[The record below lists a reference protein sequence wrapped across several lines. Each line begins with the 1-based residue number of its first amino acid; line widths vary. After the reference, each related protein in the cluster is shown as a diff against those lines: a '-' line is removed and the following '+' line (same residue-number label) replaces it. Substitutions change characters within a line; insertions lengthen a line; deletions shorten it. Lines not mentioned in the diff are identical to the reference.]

1 MNYKQAPFDRSKG
14 FDDAAKVNTKMD
26 KAYFDGFKSE
36 HRYYTNLI
44 KFIQTDEWFINL
56 PVEAPDFYKV
66 IASYGHEI
74 TKKIGLYVWQPE
86 ENEWSCD
93 DLCTIEQVT

>member
-1 MNYKQAPFDRSKG
+1 MP
-14 FDDAAKVNTKMD
+14 T
-26 KAYFDGFKSE
+26 
-36 HRYYTNLI
+36 
-44 KFIQTDEWFINL
+44 
-56 PVEAPDFYKV
+56 EAPDFYKV

-93 DLCTIEQVT
+93 DLCTIEQVAEKKQIIIEELNSYQEWELMEDAIL

>member
-44 KFIQTDEWFINL
+44 KFIQTDE
-56 PVEAPDFYKV
+56 
-66 IASYGHEI
+66 
-74 TKKIGLYVWQPE
+74 
-86 ENEWSCD
+86 
-93 DLCTIEQVT
+93 